1 MASTPG
7 SDGKSKVPV
16 PAHFS
21 CPVSMELMV
30 DPVMVVTGHT
40 YDRAFSQRWLE
51 SGNKTCPVT
60 GIKLRSLELT
70 PNFALRMAIQDW
82 ATANGIVLNPCPTTH
97 SSWEVPCGWC
107 RARMI
112 QEWQLTLPPLPSIP
126 PRAALSRLN
135 RDHGPLSF
143 DGP

>member
-1 MASTPG
+1 MATTPS
-7 SDGKSKVPV
+7 SDGGKPKIPV

-40 YDRAFSQRWLE
+40 YDRSCIQRWLE

-82 ATANGIVLNPCPTTH
+82 ANANGIALNT
-97 SSWEVPCGWC
+97 S
-107 RARMI
+107 
-112 QEWQLTLPPLPSIP
+112 QLTSVM
-126 PRAALSRLN
+126 
-135 RDHGPLSF
+135 
-143 DGP
+143 